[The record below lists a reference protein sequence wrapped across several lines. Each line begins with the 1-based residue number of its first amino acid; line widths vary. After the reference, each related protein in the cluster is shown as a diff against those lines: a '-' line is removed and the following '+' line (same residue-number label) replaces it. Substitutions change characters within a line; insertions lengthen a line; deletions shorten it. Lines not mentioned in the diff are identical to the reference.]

1 MWRQYPRRAGR
12 EGLLLAE
19 GCLNRDSVRSLQ
31 KGEER
36 WDPQDKKR
44 MERRIPYRG
53 YNICKGSEMGMHWL
67 LWVIERRQGD
77 VQRAEGKRSLE
88 VLAEIYSPQ
97 GGKEL
102 APRFLPI
109 SYDDFE
115 NVISPH
121 GFLLSSLYSWRWLP
135 ESILLKHL
143 KSYGKN
149 SLVIFLI
156 SVYQLGSNRTSL
168 LPTLQNHDIHFL
180 SPLKIKNYCFHISG
194 KSLLKSP

>member
-1 MWRQYPRRAGR
+1 MQRVQHIQRFWDGNALASLNNRKEAGGCPKGRREEEPGGPGR
-12 EGLLLAE
+12 
-19 GCLNRDSVRSLQ
+19 DLQ
-31 KGEER
+31 PTGWQIIGTQIFPK
-36 WDPQDKKR
+36 
-44 MERRIPYRG
+44 
-53 YNICKGSEMGMHWL
+53 
-67 LWVIERRQGD
+67 
-77 VQRAEGKRSLE
+77 
-88 VLAEIYSPQ
+88 
-97 GGKEL
+97 
-102 APRFLPI
+102 

-121 GFLLSSLYSWRWLP
+121 GFLLPSLYSWRWLP

-156 SVYQLGSNRTSL
+156 SLYQLGSNRTSL